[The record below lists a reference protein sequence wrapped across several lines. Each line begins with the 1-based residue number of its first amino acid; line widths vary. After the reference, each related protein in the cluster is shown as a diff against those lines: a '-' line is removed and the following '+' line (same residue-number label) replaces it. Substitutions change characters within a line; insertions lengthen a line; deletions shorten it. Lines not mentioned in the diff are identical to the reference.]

1 MILSPAVP
9 HTKARAGAFVG
20 IALLSVIM
28 AAEGQSPTNTPVSAR
43 SAQRSSSTI
52 IRAALGSVVS
62 ITVFDSTGTPLGQG
76 SGFLVDSKGTL
87 VTNYH
92 VIKYASSAMAKSA
105 NGAFYKV
112 KGVLASDPD
121 NDLAVLRLDGI
132 GFTYLALGNSDTA
145 QVGDRVIAIGS
156 PLGLE
161 ASVSDGLVSAIRILD
176 SAPVI
181 QTTAA
186 ISPGSSGGAL
196 LNTKGEVIGVTT
208 FNVTGGQN
216 LNFAVPAKCIK
227 PLLSAQTIRPFAPI
241 PSPPRQSLETQAKT
255 EPRPEETPQATVPES
270 LPREW
275 IMVEDGNPVT
285 VRLEGDHLYVREEFQ
300 GDGSYSKRMEDN
312 CETKRQGNTFV
323 GKCHRRIW
331 LNWLSAFG
339 DNICSV
345 ERDEFITSVTAHRIE
360 GESQTLRPPSD
371 QKTCPAPGASNTK
384 FAYIPRY

>member
-1 MILSPAVP
+1 MILSPAILRAQV
-9 HTKARAGAFVG
+9 KAGAFVG
-20 IALLSVIM
+20 IAVLCLIV
-28 AAEGQSPTNTPVSAR
+28 AAEGQSPTKQPVAAR
-43 SAQRSSSTI
+43 SARRSSSTI
-52 IRAALGSVVS
+52 IRAAIGSVLS
-62 ITVFDSTGTPLGQG
+62 ITVFDSAGTAFAQG
-76 SGFLVDSKGTL
+76 SGFLVDSRGTL

-92 VIKYASSAMAKSA
+92 VIRYASSAGAKSA

-112 KGVLASDPD
+112 KGVLAVDPD

-132 GFTYLALGNSDTA
+132 GFTYLKLGDSDTA
-145 QVGDRVIAIGS
+145 LVGDKVIAIGS

-161 ASVSDGLVSAIRILD
+161 ASVSDGVVSAIRTLD

-196 LNTKGEVIGVTT
+196 LNVEGEVIGVTT

-216 LNFAVPAKCIK
+216 LNFAVPSKYIK
-227 PLLSAQTIRPFAPI
+227 PLLATQTIMPFAPI
-241 PSPPRQSLETQAKT
+241 QPPPDSQPKT
-255 EPRPEETPQATVPES
+255 EPRHEETEKTAIPET

-275 IMVEDGNPVT
+275 ITVQDGNPVT
-285 VRLEGDHLYVREEFQ
+285 IRLEGDYLYVQEEFE
-300 GDGSYSKRMEDN
+300 GDGNYSKRMEDN

-323 GKCHRRIW
+323 GKCRRRIW

-345 ERDEFITSVTAHRIE
+345 ERDEFIASVTARRIE
-360 GESQTLRPPSD
+360 GESQTLGSPSD
-371 QKTCPAPGASNTK
+371 QKSCPVPGASNAK
-384 FAYIPRY
+384 FAYIPRD